1 MKPASAKQAFTEQDA
16 WSRVAHGWHH
26 LHGHFRDLG
35 YSLEWH
41 DFRLDRELDWA
52 KSFHPGSVEICL
64 NLEGDGE
71 VESSGSLLTLPP
83 MTAGF
88 YVFDGTPLK
97 ARRLD
102 AQQHRF
108 ITIELARDFLL
119 RHLGSNDDSL
129 HPAIAKFI
137 ESGGR
142 GSTVSEPIRLNAEHQ
157 SMISSLRKPP
167 VHAAA
172 QRLWYHA
179 KAIEVASALFYSAPS
194 VQELFCER
202 QKRVNQERVQKVI
215 VILRQNLAE
224 TPSLEEIGKRVACSH
239 FHLTRIF
246 RQEVG
251 CSMSQFLRQLRM
263 ERAAELLREG
273 KLKITT
279 IAMDV
284 GYSSPSHFSTAFH
297 ETFGC
302 CPGLYPMKTPSQ
314 KAASGQED

>member
-1 MKPASAKQAFTEQDA
+1 MPTSKAAFTEQAA

-41 DFRLDRELDWA
+41 DFSLDRELDWA

-71 VESSGSLLTLPP
+71 VDAGGPPLTLNP

-97 ARRLD
+97 AKRSA
-102 AQQHRF
+102 AQEHRF
-108 ITIELARDFLL
+108 ITIELSRAFLL
-119 RHLGSNDDSL
+119 RHLSHGDDSL
-129 HPAIAKFI
+129 HPAISKFT
-137 ESGGR
+137 EAAGR
-142 GSTVSEPIRLNAEHQ
+142 GSAISEPIRLNAEHQ
-157 SMISSLRKPP
+157 AMISSLRKPP

-179 KAIEVASALFYSAPS
+179 KAIEIASALFYSTPS

-202 QKRVNQERVQKVI
+202 QKRVNQDRVQKVI
-215 VILRQNLAE
+215 AILKENLAE

-251 CSMSQFLRQLRM
+251 RSMSQYLRQLRM

-314 KAASGQED
+314 KAADESNSV